1 MKLTRIFRKALICHS
16 RAALARSLLGIH
28 RKEQHVVG
36 FVMDDSVEI
45 IAVVLGDASERRWHA
60 GRLGQG
66 AQRLVRRPDGRVA
79 LEPVASEEEFEQTAR
94 TTGCFR
100 RGKPI
105 HDPFTHEV
113 IGYEMEQVPLLRA
126 ASAAPANSRSRD
138 A

>member
-1 MKLTRIFRKALICHS
+1 MEET
-16 RAALARSLLGIH
+16 
-28 RKEQHVVG
+28 
-36 FVMDDSVEI
+36 VEI
-45 IAVVLGDASERRWHA
+45 IAVVLGEAAERRWRSGEL
-60 GRLGQG
+60 GRG
-66 AQRLVRRPDGRVA
+66 AQRLVRRADGRVA
-79 LEPVASEEEFEQTAR
+79 LEPMASEEEFERTAR

-126 ASAAPANSRSRD
+126 EPGALVNSRSRG